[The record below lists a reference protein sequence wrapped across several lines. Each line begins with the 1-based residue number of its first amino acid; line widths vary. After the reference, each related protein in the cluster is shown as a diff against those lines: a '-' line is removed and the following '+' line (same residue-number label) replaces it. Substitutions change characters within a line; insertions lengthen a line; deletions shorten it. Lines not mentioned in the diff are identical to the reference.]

1 MMHAARGILVA
12 MHARTC
18 LLAIGLVLCT
28 GPTASARA
36 ASDRGVVVATE
47 GTVQLVATDD
57 ASQLCL
63 ELRDSSSDMQ
73 SQGCG
78 KPEAGAAT
86 SATSPEYGTQ
96 FVGVA
101 VPAAAASVEVRRL
114 GKLVGGGV
122 TVAGEAY
129 TGAAAGSVRFA
140 IARLARGTPYD
151 ALRAHAKDAAGAL
164 IAVVDVSGERI
175 LDRRRRLSGRA
186 GQVTW
191 SLVEHRQSAL
201 APTAIDPAH
210 ETISHCVGVDVR
222 VRRDGGNSGGGTTMC
237 TSGRP
242 VEELVLDLDV
252 YKARAQ
258 DRCSPDFR
266 LLHGLVAASVKRVT
280 VLMGDGRRRTAP
292 TARLRDGRRR
302 VWGLAIA
309 PGDAVRSVTLTS
321 SGGAGRTLRQALA
334 PVAVNCAVLG
344 DREVFTDFAFGFS
357 DGLPALTPAGPVAT
371 IPGSPAIRIA
381 DGPAETLCLAV
392 AGKPFTA
399 VGCELVPALAGDVL
413 RVVDSIEDTRAVAFA
428 VPARVAT
435 VRLSSADG
443 KSVRDVATVAGD
455 GYAGRYAGYVR
466 FAAAAFADYDALTR
480 LELLDGAGR
489 ILHREDRIGIPS
501 GGPDVRPLPAR
512 RVAGRAGKP
521 SLWQTAT
528 RYGDETLR
536 CVTLTA
542 GPRPSADDEC
552 DANRS
557 DMTVLLD
564 ASCTT
569 RRLTVAVAVRTGMR
583 VRAEV
588 GTAAPRRIR
597 LRNGAGLLTL
607 RPGDALRGLR
617 FVRNGRT
624 TRVALHA
631 PPASRQCG
639 WHAASEVER
648 SA

>member
-1 MMHAARGILVA
+1 

-28 GPTASARA
+28 APTAPAQS
-36 ASDRGVVVATE
+36 ASDRGVVVATD

-63 ELRDSSSDMQ
+63 ELRDSSSDMR

-86 SATSPEYGTQ
+86 SATSPAYRTQ
-96 FVGVA
+96 LVGVA

-129 TGAAAGSVRFA
+129 KGAAAGSVRFA
-140 IARLARGTPYD
+140 IARLARDTPYD
-151 ALRAHAKDAAGAL
+151 ALRAHAKDAAGTL

-210 ETISHCVGVDVR
+210 ETISRCVGVDVS
-222 VRRDGGNSGGGTTMC
+222 VRRNGGGNSGGGTTMC

-242 VEELVLDLDV
+242 VEDLVLDLDL

-266 LLHGLVAASVKRVT
+266 LVHGLVAASVTRVT

-292 TARLRDGRRR
+292 TARLRDGQRR

-309 PGDAVRSVTLTS
+309 PGDAVRSVTLAS
-321 SGGAGRTLRQALA
+321 SGGPGRTLRQALA
-334 PVAVNCAVLG
+334 PVALNCSVLG
-344 DREVFTDFAFGFS
+344 DREVFTDYAIGFY

-371 IPGSPAIRIA
+371 IPGSPSIRVA

-413 RVVDSIEDTRAVAFA
+413 RAVDSIEDTRAVALA
-428 VPARVAT
+428 VPARVVT

-443 KSVRDVATVAGD
+443 KTVRDIPTVAGD

-466 FAAAAFADYDALTR
+466 FAAAAVADYDALTR

-489 ILHREDRIGIPS
+489 VLHREDRLAVPS
-501 GGPDVRPLPAR
+501 SRPDLRPLPPR

-521 SLWQTAT
+521 SLWQTAM

-542 GPRPSADDEC
+542 GPRPPADAEC

-564 ASCTT
+564 ASCST
-569 RRLTVAVAVRTGMR
+569 RRLTVAVVVRTGMR

-607 RPGDALRGLR
+607 LPGDALRGLR

-624 TRVALHA
+624 TRVALNA

-639 WHAASEVER
+639 WHAAQEVER
-648 SA
+648 PA